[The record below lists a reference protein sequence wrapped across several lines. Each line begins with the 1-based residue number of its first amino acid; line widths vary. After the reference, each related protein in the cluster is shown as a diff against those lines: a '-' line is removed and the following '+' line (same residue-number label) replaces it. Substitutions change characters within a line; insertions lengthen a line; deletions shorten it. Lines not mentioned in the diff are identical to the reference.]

1 MSNVELRLRALLWRL
16 CSVAES
22 GDDPQ
27 VVRLD
32 GFADIDAMRDRLV
45 GTCRTSLRSLH
56 SHLPHGDQTASAQRT
71 AELVTRGIRVRTV
84 RLRNRLLGPEGASM
98 RGYLRAVVG
107 LGEELRAAERLPM
120 TQMILA
126 DRSAALIP
134 VLGTPMTQAAVLIRS
149 EEFVRP
155 LEAVFQATWEQSEA
169 VDISE
174 ADPLDRLGERSRE
187 VLVLLAAGLTD
198 EAIARE
204 LGVTDRTV
212 RRQVAGLCRKLRVDC
227 RFQLGLEVARRGWL

>member
-1 MSNVELRLRALLWRL
+1 MPNVELRLRALLWRL
-16 CSVAES
+16 ASVAEG

-27 VVRLD
+27 IVRLD
-32 GFADIDAMRDRLV
+32 GFADIQAAREQLA

-71 AELVTRGIRVRTV
+71 AELVGRGIRMQTV

-107 LGEELRAAERLPM
+107 LGEELRAAERLPV
-120 TQMILA
+120 TQMVLA
-126 DRSAALIP
+126 DQSAALIP
-134 VLGTPMTQAAVLIRS
+134 VLGTPMTQAALLIRS

-155 LEAVFQATWEQSEA
+155 LEAVFQSTWEQSEA

-174 ADPLDRLGERSRE
+174 ADPLERMGERSRE

-212 RRQVAGLCRKLRVDC
+212 RRQVAGLCRKLRVEC
-227 RFQLGLEVARRGWL
+227 RFQLGLEVARRGLL

>member
-1 MSNVELRLRALLWRL
+1 MSNVELRLRALLLRL
-16 CSVAES
+16 CSVAEG
-22 GDDPQ
+22 GDDPRI
-27 VVRLD
+27 VRLD
-32 GFADIDAMRDRLV
+32 GFADIHAVRDRLV

-56 SHLPHGDQTASAQRT
+56 SQLPHGDQTASAQRT
-71 AELVTRGIRVRTV
+71 AELLTRGIRMQTIG
-84 RLRNRLLGPEGASM
+84 LRNRLLGPEGASM
-98 RGYLRAVVG
+98 SGYLRAVVG

-120 TQMILA
+120 SQLILA
-126 DRSAALIP
+126 DRSVALIP
-134 VLGTPMTQAAVLIRS
+134 VLATPPGQAALLIQS

-169 VDISE
+169 FELRE

-212 RRQVAGLCRKLRVDC
+212 RRQVARLCRKLRVDC

>member
-1 MSNVELRLRALLWRL
+1 M
-16 CSVAES
+16 
-22 GDDPQ
+22 DDP
-27 VVRLD
+27 RLSGLD

-71 AELVTRGIRVRTV
+71 AELVTRGIRVWTV
-84 RLRNRLLGPEGASM
+84 PVRNRLLGPEGASM

-174 ADPLDRLGERSRE
+174 ADPLDRLGERSRGGAG
-187 VLVLLAAGLTD
+187 AARRWVDRRGD
-198 EAIARE
+198 RAR
-204 LGVTDRTV
+204 TRRHRPDRAPAG
-212 RRQVAGLCRKLRVDC
+212 RRPVPRTAGRLPL
-227 RFQLGLEVARRGWL
+227 QLGLEVARRGWL